1 MPMTRRLPVS
11 AAALGLAACWALPA
25 LAADDPVGKETTPGN
40 AQAET
45 PGERAPVLRPGDDGR
60 EQTGIFSFV
69 LENDLF
75 YNTDQPYTYGIR
87 SEEHTS
93 EIKSLM
99 RPSSAHYSL

>member
-60 EQTGIFSFV
+60 EKTGIFSFV
-69 LENDLF
+69 LENDLL
-75 YNTDQPYTYGIR
+75 YNTDQHSKNR
-87 SEEHTS
+87 SAERRVGKEGVSTG
-93 EIKSLM
+93 
-99 RPSSAHYSL
+99 RNRCG